1 MSNIFEG
8 KKVLV
13 TGGTGMIGMS
23 LVRML
28 VEKQAEV
35 TIVSLDDL
43 GRTPRGASLQ
53 CLDLRNLDNCL
64 KVCDGIDY
72 VFHLAGVKGS
82 PDMTRKQPASF
93 FVPTLMFNTNMIEAA
108 RMCGVEKFLYTSS
121 IGVYAP
127 AEIFYEDDVWK
138 TFPSENDKFAGWAKR
153 MAELQIEAY
162 KIQYNLHNFVTVRP
176 ANVYGCYDNFDTNNA
191 MVIPSL
197 INRALKENPLV
208 VWGDGL
214 AIRDFIHADD
224 VARGMMLVLEQ
235 MPDKPVNL
243 GSGIGYSI
251 KELVDIIVNNLE
263 VKPEVIWG
271 ILKPSGDKKRLMDIT
286 KAKVLGFKPQVSLEE
301 GIKDTIEWYREV
313 GHLIKGRYNAFTE
326 NK

>member
-8 KKVLV
+8 KKILV

-43 GRTPRGASLQ
+43 GRTPRGASLR
-53 CLDLRNLDNCL
+53 CLDLRNFDNCL
-64 KVCDGIDY
+64 RVCDGIDY

-108 RMCGVEKFLYTSS
+108 RICGVNRFLYTSS

-176 ANVYGCYDNFDTNNA
+176 ANVYGNYDNFDTNNA

-208 VWGDGL
+208 VWGDGS

-224 VARGMMLVLEQ
+224 VARGMMLVIEQ

-251 KELVDIIVNNLE
+251 KELVEIIVNNLE
-263 VKPEVIWG
+263 IKPEVMWDIT
-271 ILKPSGDKKRLMDIT
+271 KPSGDRKRLMDIT
-286 KAKVLGFKPQVSLEE
+286 RAKALGFELQISLEE
-301 GIKDTIEWYREV
+301 GVKDTIEWYREI
-313 GHLIKGRYNAFTE
+313 GHLIKGRYSAFME

>member
-1 MSNIFEG
+1 MLNIYES

-13 TGGTGMIGMS
+13 TGGTGMIGVS

-35 TIVSLDDL
+35 TVVSLDNL
-43 GRTPRGASLQ
+43 SRVCKGASVQ
-53 CLDLRNLDNCL
+53 CLDLRSFDNCL
-64 KVCDGIDY
+64 KVCDGMDY

-82 PDMTRKQPASF
+82 PDMTRKKPASF
-93 FVPTLMFNTNMIEAA
+93 FVPTLMFNTNMLEAA
-108 RMCGVEKFLYTSS
+108 RMCEVKKFLYTSS
-121 IGVYAP
+121 IGVYEP
-127 AEIFYEDDVWK
+127 AEIFYEDVVWQ
-138 TFPSENDKFAGWAKR
+138 TFPSENDRFAGWAKR

-162 KIQYNLHNFVTVRP
+162 KIQYDLHNFCVVRP
-176 ANVYGCYDNFDTNNA
+176 ANVYGLYDNFDSNNA

-208 VWGDGL
+208 VWGDGS

-224 VARGMMLVLEQ
+224 VARGMLLVLEQ

-243 GSGIGYSI
+243 GSGVGCSI
-251 KELVDIIVNNLE
+251 KDLVNIIVDNLE
-263 VKPEVIWG
+263 IKPEVVWDS
-271 ILKPSGDKKRLMDIT
+271 LKPSGDKKRLMDISRA
-286 KAKVLGFKPQVSLEE
+286 KALGFEPQISLEE
-301 GIKDTIEWYREV
+301 GIKSTMTWYQEI

-326 NK
+326 SK

>member
-1 MSNIFEG
+1 MSNLFEN

-23 LVRML
+23 LVKILLER
-28 VEKQAEV
+28 QADV
-35 TIVSLDDL
+35 LIVSLDNL
-43 GRTPRGASLQ
+43 ARVPKGVNIQ
-53 CLDLRNLDNCL
+53 CLDLRNFDNCL
-64 KVCDGIDY
+64 RVCDGIDF

-82 PDMTRKQPASF
+82 PDMTRKKPASF
-93 FVPTLMFNTNMIEAA
+93 FVPTLMFNTNMLEAA
-108 RMCGVEKFLYTSS
+108 RMCEVKRFLYTSS

-127 AEIFYEDDVWK
+127 AEIFYEDAVSS

-162 KIQYNLHNFVTVRP
+162 KIQYSLNNFAIVRP
-176 ANVYGCYDNFDTNNA
+176 ANVYGDFDNFDPDNA

-197 INRALKENPLV
+197 INRAHKENPLK
-208 VWGDGL
+208 VWGDGS

-224 VARGMMLVLEQ
+224 VAQGMLLVLEQ
-235 MPDKPVNL
+235 MPDKAVNL

-251 KELVDIIVNNLE
+251 KELVSLIANNLE
-263 VKPEVIWG
+263 DKPEIVWDIS
-271 ILKPSGDKKRLMDIT
+271 KPSGDKKRLMDISRA
-286 KAKVLGFKPQVSLEE
+286 KALGFEPRISLEE
-301 GIKDTIEWYREV
+301 GIKRTVVWYREL
-313 GHLIKGRYNAFTE
+313 GQLIKGRYNVFTE